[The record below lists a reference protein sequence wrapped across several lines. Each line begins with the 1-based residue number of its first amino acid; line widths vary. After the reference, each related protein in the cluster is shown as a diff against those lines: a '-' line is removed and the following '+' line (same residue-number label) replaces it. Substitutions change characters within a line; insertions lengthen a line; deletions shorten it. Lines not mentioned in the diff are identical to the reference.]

1 MWLIW
6 NDFLE
11 ANFDALYPA
20 ANINKNRTPALC
32 SVEPNSRP
40 VPDPKEKIDS
50 ALANMVASG
59 ALSALDAIL
68 AIDAD
73 DETTVACSEIDE
85 TTSYYSS
92 DDYDDEEE
100 EEDETEFDSDDED
113 RLCDILGG
121 DHHHHPSRRLGNI
134 LEECE

>member
-1 MWLIW
+1 MWPIW

-11 ANFDALYPA
+11 VNFDALYPA

-40 VPDPKEKIDS
+40 VPDPKERIDS

-73 DETTVACSEIDE
+73 DETTVVCSEIDE

-92 DDYDDEEE
+92 EDDEED
-100 EEDETEFDSDDED
+100 DETSFDSDDED
-113 RLCDILGG
+113 RYCDKLGE
-121 DHHHHPSRRLGNI
+121 DHHHHSSRRLGDI

>member
-1 MWLIW
+1 MWPIW

-11 ANFDALYPA
+11 VNFDTLYPA

-40 VPDPKEKIDS
+40 VPDPKERIDS

-73 DETTVACSEIDE
+73 DETTVVCSEIDE

-92 DDYDDEEE
+92 EDDEED
-100 EEDETEFDSDDED
+100 DETSFDSDDED
-113 RLCDILGG
+113 RYCDKLGG
-121 DHHHHPSRRLGNI
+121 DHHYHSSRRLGDI